1 MPRRWFVLVGG
12 LAVVAML
19 VGAFGDT
26 LGQVLAQTTVAMTP
40 WGEPDLQGIWTD
52 PTDTNLQRRP
62 GLGDREFYTE
72 EEVAELASP
81 THRKRPAPSRGAGEY
96 CGRGGRL

>member
-19 VGAFGDT
+19 VGALGDT
-26 LGQVLAQTTVAMTP
+26 LGQVHAQTAVAMTP

-72 EEVAELASP
+72 EEVAELDRQRIESTP
-81 THRKRPAPSRGAGEY
+81 RPRAERGVL
-96 CGRGGRL
+96 RT